1 MNKAFAISVGILL
14 LVALVLFSTTYTVRF
29 SEVAVRTTF
38 GKTSTASVQSK
49 PGIHFR
55 FPLFADRVSK
65 YDTRVQL
72 AQTPFVEVPT
82 ADGQSVVVR
91 SFVMWRMDTAPEA
104 VLQFASSYATGREA
118 DDALRNHLVTAV
130 KASLGRYA
138 FDDLV
143 GPDSRLAAAERD
155 IQGQLESVVL
165 SKGITP
171 VAVGISQVQLPAK
184 ITKAVLARM
193 QATRQKLAETERSSG
208 NAEASRITGAANSI
222 VGALQ
227 AFADQRAEE
236 IRGEATRKA
245 AGYLHDMSE
254 DEEFAI
260 FLVQLDTLRASLSDT
275 ATFFMSD
282 RAAPWHLLS
291 QINQSGGPI
300 PHPPDDDAMT
310 NKTTNDPAPADKG
323 DDAPMEPTARRG
335 PSP

>member
-1 MNKAFAISVGILL
+1 MNKAFAVSVGILL
-14 LVALVLFSTTYTVRF
+14 LVVLVLFSTTYTVRF

-49 PGIHFR
+49 PGVHFR
-55 FPLFADRVSK
+55 FPLFADRVTT

-72 AQTPFVEVPT
+72 TPTPFVEVPT
-82 ADGQSVVVR
+82 ADGLSVVVR
-91 SFVMWRMDTAPEA
+91 AFVMWKMGTAPEK
-104 VLQFASSYATGREA
+104 VLQFAGSYATGREA

-138 FDDLV
+138 FDDLI

-155 IQGQLESVVL
+155 IQQQLESVVL
-165 SKGITP
+165 SQGITL

-193 QATRQKLAETERSSG
+193 QATRTKLAETERSSG
-208 NAEASRITGAANSI
+208 KAEARRIIGDANTI

-227 AFADQRAEE
+227 AFAAQRAEE
-236 IRGEATRKA
+236 IKGEANRKA
-245 AGYLHDMSE
+245 AEYLRNMRE

-260 FLVQLDTLRASLSDT
+260 FLVQLDTLRAGLNDT
-275 ATFFMSD
+275 ATLILSD

-291 QINQSGGPI
+291 QINHSGGPI
-300 PHPPDDDAMT
+300 PHPTDGDAVT
-310 NKTTNDPAPADKG
+310 AIDPAPAGSG
-323 DDAPMEPTARRG
+323 DGPSLKPTARRG
-335 PSP
+335 P